1 MAHIHPRVLERL
13 QQNRDAQL
21 KLLDDMKRKTVRDIE
36 RLGAALQAV
45 SHEMGLDVPGDIDD
59 ELRKLIRKVTE
70 ISPADPELIDSLQD
84 ISRRLSAV
92 KEAVEQKFRLKC
104 TFSLN
109 ISEDDGCE

>member
-21 KLLDDMKRKTVRDIE
+21 KLLDDMKRKAVRDIE

-45 SHEMGLDVPGDIDD
+45 SHERGLDVPGDIDD

-70 ISPADPELIDSLQD
+70 ISPIDPELIESLED

-92 KEAVEQKFRLKC
+92 KEAVEQKFG
-104 TFSLN
+104 S
-109 ISEDDGCE
+109 